1 MRSASFSLTGSPLQA
16 KFFDR
21 KKARRSAGLFV
32 LGQFAGSLVLVLV
45 LTAGVLAVGAL
56 VSVLVSTNN
65 LLTNPNL
72 DARQSVAIQ
81 NSGDQRQ
88 RTPQK

>member
-1 MRSASFSLTGSPLQA
+1 MRSASFSVTDPPLQA
-16 KFFDR
+16 MLFDR
-21 KKARRSAGLFV
+21 PTGQRSARLFF
-32 LGQFAGSLVLVLV
+32 LGQCAGSLVLVLV

>member
-1 MRSASFSLTGSPLQA
+1 MRSASFSLTGSPLHA

-21 KKARRSAGLFV
+21 KKARRSARLFV

-56 VSVLVSTNN
+56 VSVLVSTNS
-65 LLTNPNL
+65 LIANPNM
-72 DARQSVAIQ
+72 DARQSAESQ
-81 NSGDQRQ
+81 NSGDKRQ
-88 RTPQK
+88 PAPQK